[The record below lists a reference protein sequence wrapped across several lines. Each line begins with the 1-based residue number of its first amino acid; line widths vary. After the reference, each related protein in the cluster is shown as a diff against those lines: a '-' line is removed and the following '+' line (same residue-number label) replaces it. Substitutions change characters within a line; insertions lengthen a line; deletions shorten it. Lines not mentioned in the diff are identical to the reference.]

1 MERLKTDPRIADLL
15 GKIGRSSDSPDALDV
30 MDELESFGINP
41 LDSPHI
47 VENIVTKPRSS
58 RLPNG
63 VIQD

>member
-15 GKIGRSSDSPDALDV
+15 GKIGRSSDSPDASDV
-30 MDELESFGINP
+30 MDELVDFGLNP
-41 LDSPHI
+41 LDSSHI
-47 VENIVTKPRSS
+47 VEDTVTKPRSL